1 MSRKALNYSALVLNV
16 HRGPSAGFSGPT
28 LCGESASPLC
38 IDLQIP
44 RCSLIITGLLVA
56 AARFGSSSTYSEFI
70 FSSIVFG
77 SFIQR
82 SGMEK
87 PSKIA
92 PAKGKLGV
100 LLPGLGA
107 VSTTFMAG
115 VELVRKGKAQP
126 VGSLTQMG
134 TIRLGKRTDARS
146 PLIKKFVPLAELKD
160 LTFGGW
166 DIFKDNAYQSAANA
180 GVLNP
185 QDLERVKP
193 FLSTIKPMKAA
204 FDHDFVK
211 MIDGPNIKKGK
222 NKYELAMQ
230 IKEDIANFRK
240 TSRVS
245 RLVTC
250 WCGSTESFVK
260 PEEVHS
266 TPEKF
271 VEAMKSDHPAIAP
284 SMLYA
289 WASIT
294 SGVPYANGAPNLS
307 VDIPALQALAHDHN
321 VPICGKD
328 FKTGQTLMKTI
339 LAPGF
344 KARMLGLDGWFS
356 TNILGNRDGEVLEDP
371 GSFKTKEESKLSVL
385 EYILQPK
392 LYPQLYGKLFHKVRI
407 NYYPPRGDNKE
418 GWDNIDIFGWLGY
431 PMQIKVDF
439 LCRDS
444 ILAAPI
450 VLDLVLFLDLA
461 QRAGMRGIQEWLSF
475 YFKSP
480 MTAPGLYPE
489 HDLFIQSMKLK
500 NTLRWMKG
508 EELITHLGQEYYD

>member
-1 MSRKALNYSALVLNV
+1 LN
-16 HRGPSAGFSGPT
+16 
-28 LCGESASPLC
+28 
-38 IDLQIP
+38 LQNGGG
-44 RCSLIITGLLVA
+44 SLIITGLFGVVR
-56 AARFGSSSTYSEFI
+56 RFCGI
-70 FSSIVFG
+70 DSINDVNLKWVCTRLPQGKRQFK
-77 SFIQR
+77 R
-82 SGMEK
+82 RGMKK
-87 PSKIA
+87 PGKIA

-100 LLPGLGA
+100 LLPGMGA

-115 VELVRKGKAQP
+115 VELVRKGESNP
-126 VGSLTQMG
+126 VGSLTQLG
-134 TIRLGKRTDARS
+134 TIRLGKRTEGRTPS
-146 PLIKKFVPLAELKD
+146 IKSFVPLSELND
-160 LTFGGW
+160 LVFAGW
-166 DIFKDNAYQSAANA
+166 DIFNDNAYESAANA
-180 GVLNP
+180 GVLNL
-185 QDLERVKP
+185 QDLAKVKT

-204 FDHDFVK
+204 FDHNYVRL
-211 MIDGPNIKKGK
+211 IDGPNIKKGK
-222 NKYELAMQ
+222 NKYELALQ
-230 IKEDIANFRK
+230 IKEDIEKFRK
-240 TSRVS
+240 TSGVS

-250 WCGSTESFVK
+250 WCGSTESFLK

-271 VEAMKSDHPAIAP
+271 EAGMKANHPSIAP

-289 WASIT
+289 WASVT
-294 SGVPYANGAPNLS
+294 SGVPYANGSPNLS
-307 VDIPALQALAHDHN
+307 VDIPAIQKLAQKND
-321 VPICGKD
+321 VAIAGKD
-328 FKTGQTLMKTI
+328 FKTGQTLIKTV
-339 LAPGF
+339 LAPAF

-371 GSFKTKEESKLSVL
+371 GSFKTKEESKLGAL
-385 EYILQPK
+385 EYILQPE
-392 LYPQLYGKLFHKVRI
+392 LYPQLYGKMHHKVRI

-500 NTLRWMKG
+500 NTLRWMMG
-508 EELITHLGQEYYD
+508 EDLITHLGQEYYD